1 MAIGIRTQAPVVI
14 KLACRGAR
22 GGAIE
27 CIATTLTDQHP
38 LQQGGLDRA
47 PGGMTFV
54 LLQLLL
60 RQGEGFLADQSRNR
74 DLDPIRSRPL
84 VVGTVAARQPPAF
97 PPCSRDTLSRAEFRL
112 PIAGPAPV

>member
-1 MAIGIRTQAPVVI
+1 MLIRRMMVWSTACLENSNSSASIFCRIWSRRRVIANRAPKMAIGIRTQAPVVI
-14 KLACRGAR
+14 KLARRGAR

-47 PGGMTFV
+47 PGRMTFV

-60 RQGEGFLADQSRNR
+60 RQGEG
-74 DLDPIRSRPL
+74 
-84 VVGTVAARQPPAF
+84 
-97 PPCSRDTLSRAEFRL
+97 
-112 PIAGPAPV
+112 